1 MLQRRNIEVQE
12 TEKTRLKNSVIP
24 QHMAQKESYSM
35 GTQPCMIRG
44 YADHVYYLPF
54 KISEKF
60 PS

>member
-1 MLQRRNIEVQE
+1 
-12 TEKTRLKNSVIP
+12 VIP